1 MASFFMRKTMTYKL
15 LSPPAEEPITLAEA
29 KLHLRETGTDQD
41 ALITRLIRVARG
53 HVESAT
59 NRALML
65 QTWDLY
71 LDEFE
76 CDGFEQELTIY
87 QPPFQSVT
95 HIKYTDDQG
104 VLQTMDAA
112 DYQVDNK
119 TEPARIVPAYGEV
132 WPSTQKILNAVNVRF
147 IAGYDTAADV
157 PDEIKQAMLLLV
169 GHLFE
174 NREAI
179 IVGTIVAEPPMAVRS
194 LLGPYVM
201 KGFY

>member
-1 MASFFMRKTMTYKL
+1 MTYKL
-15 LSPPAEEPITLAEA
+15 VSPPVEEPITLAEA

-41 ALITRLIRVARG
+41 AFITSLILTARQ
-53 HVESAT
+53 HVESVT
-59 NRALML
+59 NRVLML
-65 QTWDLY
+65 QTWDLF
-71 LDEFE
+71 LDEFVE
-76 CDGFEQELTIY
+76 HWYDQELTIDKL
-87 QPPFQSVT
+87 PFQSVV
-95 HIKYTDDQG
+95 HIKYTDSQG
-104 VLQTMDAA
+104 VLQTMEAS
-112 DYQVDNK
+112 DYQVDSNS
-119 TEPARIVPAYGEV
+119 EPARIMPAYGEF

-157 PDEIKQAMLLLV
+157 PDPIKHAMKLLV

-179 IVGTIVAEPPMAVRS
+179 IVGTIVAEPPMAVPS